1 MKTACYIAWSA
12 IIILVCMHGG
22 GGTHQWDV
30 TLAELFLN
38 LFYGNISQIIYC
50 VIMLAIKYALLQ
62 QIKTIFLSHDR
73 RSPFRIWI
81 NIMILLN
88 AGLFLGM
95 ALAIAFR
102 CTPQEKIWHPWIEGT
117 CFNEFVGTAA
127 SSSLNAASDVAI
139 LIVPMVAIW
148 RLRLP
153 LKKKIRAA
161 SPANKITSGIVA
173 AITRLGYSIKLFFT
187 EDQTWAIMPVALWAA
202 LEATAGFMIAGAPY
216 VPHLFD
222 AAFFRK
228 KEKPYYDSQRYQS
241 QNSRWLGSQE
251 TSMASHPQDG
261 WTELS
266 EPDDMRELSDVSLDR
281 NDSRLNRGMA

>member
-1 MKTACYIAWSA
+1 
-12 IIILVCMHGG
+12 
-22 GGTHQWDV
+22 
-30 TLAELFLN
+30 
-38 LFYGNISQIIYC
+38 
-50 VIMLAIKYALLQ
+50 
-62 QIKTIFLSHDR
+62 
-73 RSPFRIWI
+73 
-81 NIMILLN
+81 MILLN

-161 SPANKITSGIVA
+161 SVFALAILYEVFPEPVRPRQLQPANKITSGIVA

-187 EDQTWAIMPVALWAA
+187 EDQTWAIMPVALWA
-202 LEATAGFMIAGAPY
+202 
-216 VPHLFD
+216 
-222 AAFFRK
+222 
-228 KEKPYYDSQRYQS
+228 
-241 QNSRWLGSQE
+241 
-251 TSMASHPQDG
+251 
-261 WTELS
+261 
-266 EPDDMRELSDVSLDR
+266 
-281 NDSRLNRGMA
+281 

>member
-1 MKTACYIAWSA
+1 
-12 IIILVCMHGG
+12 
-22 GGTHQWDV
+22 
-30 TLAELFLN
+30 
-38 LFYGNISQIIYC
+38 
-50 VIMLAIKYALLQ
+50 MLAIKYALLQ

-73 RSPFRIWI
+73 KSPFRIWI
-81 NIMILLN
+81 NILILLN
-88 AGLFLGM
+88 VGLFLGM

-161 SPANKITSGIVA
+161 SVFALAILYEVFPASICPVRISRRLQTADKITSGIVA

-187 EDQTWAIMPVALWAA
+187 EDQTWAIMPVALWA
-202 LEATAGFMIAGAPY
+202 
-216 VPHLFD
+216 
-222 AAFFRK
+222 
-228 KEKPYYDSQRYQS
+228 
-241 QNSRWLGSQE
+241 
-251 TSMASHPQDG
+251 
-261 WTELS
+261 
-266 EPDDMRELSDVSLDR
+266 
-281 NDSRLNRGMA
+281 